1 MRPNFKLF
9 TQKSHFGFEVK
20 MMPKENIQQFRSVG
34 AWNVSFCTQVAYRL
48 TPGQSG
54 RTRGL
59 QIKTKRSFSM
69 MQDFGQSSEAVGFS
83 QVSKMLRQLT
93 GQISA
98 HYSSSKI
105 RNTHLPLFRPDQGP
119 HTVLNVAR
127 PEFIPELF
135 SY

>member
-9 TQKSHFGFEVK
+9 TQKSHVGFEVK

-34 AWNVSFCTQVAYRL
+34 AWNVSFCIK
-48 TPGQSG
+48 
-54 RTRGL
+54 
-59 QIKTKRSFSM
+59 IKTERSFSM

-98 HYSSSKI
+98 H
-105 RNTHLPLFRPDQGP
+105 
-119 HTVLNVAR
+119 
-127 PEFIPELF
+127 
-135 SY
+135 

>member
-34 AWNVSFCTQVAYRL
+34 AWNVSFCTQVACRL

-59 QIKTKRSFSM
+59 QIKTERSFSM
-69 MQDFGQSSEAVGFS
+69 MQDFGQSSLKLSAFHKLVKCYGNLQDKF
-83 QVSKMLRQLT
+83 QLT
-93 GQISA
+93 KWVFLI
-98 HYSSSKI
+98 
-105 RNTHLPLFRPDQGP
+105 L
-119 HTVLNVAR
+119 
-127 PEFIPELF
+127 EEE
-135 SY
+135 

>member
-20 MMPKENIQQFRSVG
+20 MMPKENIQQFRSFG
-34 AWNVSFCTQVAYRL
+34 AWNVSFCTQVACPL

-59 QIKTKRSFSM
+59 QIKTERSFSM

-93 GQISA
+93 GEISA
-98 HYSSSKI
+98 
-105 RNTHLPLFRPDQGP
+105 D
-119 HTVLNVAR
+119 
-127 PEFIPELF
+127 
-135 SY
+135 

>member
-34 AWNVSFCTQVAYRL
+34 AWNVSFCTQVACRL
-48 TPGQSG
+48 TPGKSG

-59 QIKTKRSFSM
+59 QIKTERSFSM

-98 HYSSSKI
+98 H
-105 RNTHLPLFRPDQGP
+105 
-119 HTVLNVAR
+119 
-127 PEFIPELF
+127 
-135 SY
+135 